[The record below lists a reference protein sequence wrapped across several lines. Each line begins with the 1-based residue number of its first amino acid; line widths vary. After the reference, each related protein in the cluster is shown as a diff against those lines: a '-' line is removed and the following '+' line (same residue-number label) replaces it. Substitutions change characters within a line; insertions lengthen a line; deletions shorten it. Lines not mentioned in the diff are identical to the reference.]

1 MLKILRIITLL
12 KDGYFLA
19 EGYITEIPLLVF
31 FYSLLIPAAFP
42 LSILSMEVYS
52 RAIRTT
58 AHVGGA
64 VSSLSR
70 CRADPA
76 SAATSERALSDSCA
90 DGVPASSLTTIFII
104 CCRTCHSG
112 LLEGLLVNVTSIQGI
127 YLVLR
132 VLIDRSLPYF
142 TLFPL
147 GPSV

>member
-1 MLKILRIITLL
+1 MFEKL

-19 EGYITEIPLLVF
+19 EGYITEIPPLV

-70 CRADPA
+70 CRAAPA
-76 SAATSERALSDSCA
+76 SATTSARALSDSC
-90 DGVPASSLTTIFII
+90 
-104 CCRTCHSG
+104 SG
-112 LLEGLLVNVTSIQGI
+112 LQ
-127 YLVLR
+127 
-132 VLIDRSLPYF
+132 LPLYF
-142 TLFPL
+142 M
-147 GPSV
+147 SMHWQNKCRKW

>member
-1 MLKILRIITLL
+1 MLLLTEGHITM
-12 KDGYFLA
+12 
-19 EGYITEIPLLVF
+19 EIPPLV

-90 DGVPASSLTTIFII
+90 GLQLPLLQRYLSSAAE
-104 CCRTCHSG
+104 H
-112 LLEGLLVNVTSIQGI
+112 VT
-127 YLVLR
+127 
-132 VLIDRSLPYF
+132 
-142 TLFPL
+142 L
-147 GPSV
+147 GY